1 MFVNVKLNDGTV
13 LSPAFEPTE
22 TNLEMVPIFYKNQAD
37 SFQIQNFIITLDNG
51 KTLALGG
58 RF

>member
-13 LSPAFEPTE
+13 IKPVFEPSE
-22 TNLEMVPIFYKNQAD
+22 TNLKQVPVFYKNQVD
-37 SFQIQNFIITLDNG
+37 SFQIQNFVITLDNG

>member
-1 MFVNVKLNDGTV
+1 MFVDVKLNDGTV
-13 LSPAFEPTE
+13 IKPVFEPTE
-22 TNLEMVPIFYKNQAD
+22 ANLKYVPVFYKNQAD
-37 SFQIQNFIITLDNG
+37 SKQILNFVITLDNG

>member
-13 LSPAFEPTE
+13 IKPVFEPSE
-22 TNLEMVPIFYKNQAD
+22 TNLEQVPVFYKNQAD

>member
-13 LSPAFEPTE
+13 IKPVFEPTE
-22 TNLEMVPIFYKNQAD
+22 TNLKAVPLFYKNQAD
-37 SFQIQNFIITLDNG
+37 SKQIQNFVITLDNG